1 MFFRFNDKQTDLE
14 DAKVLEVAKLQ
25 EALHTMRSQLKEATV
40 MVLKEQEAARKA
52 IEEASSV
59 NKEPVVVE
67 DTEKINSLSNEIE
80 KLKVNNLHLYIR
92 IY

>member
-1 MFFRFNDKQTDLE
+1 M
-14 DAKVLEVAKLQ
+14 LEVAKLQ
-25 EALHTMRSQLKEATV
+25 EALHTMRSQLKKSTV

-52 IEEASSV
+52 IEEASLV

-67 DTEKINSLSNEIE
+67 DTEKISSLSNEIE

>member
-1 MFFRFNDKQTDLE
+1 M
-14 DAKVLEVAKLQ
+14 LEVAKLQ
-25 EALHTMRSQLKEATV
+25 EALHTMRSQLKKSTV

-52 IEEASSV
+52 IEEASLV

>member
-1 MFFRFNDKQTDLE
+1 MFFLFTDKQTDLE

-25 EALHTMRSQLKEATV
+25 EALHTMRSQLKESTV
-40 MVLKEQEAARKA
+40 MVLKGQEAARKA
-52 IEEASSV
+52 IEEASLV

-67 DTEKINSLSNEIE
+67 DTEKISSLSNEIE